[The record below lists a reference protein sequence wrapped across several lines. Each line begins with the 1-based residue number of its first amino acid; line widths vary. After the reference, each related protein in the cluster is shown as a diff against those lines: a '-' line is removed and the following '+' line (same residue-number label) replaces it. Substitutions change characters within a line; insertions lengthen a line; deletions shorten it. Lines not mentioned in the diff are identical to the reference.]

1 MCYIMASNSFKR
13 VMDNSNV
20 HYSFSWGN
28 NNWSIF
34 KINEKLPVFLS
45 KITEKWRAEYDSNMW
60 CNTPPDGC
68 LYAGL
73 WDEVTYNVNGHMMT
87 GFVNEDI
94 AKTPE
99 LKARF
104 EEEKYKN
111 LSDWL
116 SRVMQMDTN
125 VSGSDDMS
133 EIGDL
138 YAVITYL
145 AKVNKVGGIKKFLEK
160 YEGESITEDELTKM
174 VYKEDK
180 NAERK

>member
-1 MCYIMASNSFKR
+1 
-13 VMDNSNV
+13 
-20 HYSFSWGN
+20 
-28 NNWSIF
+28 
-34 KINEKLPVFLS
+34 
-45 KITEKWRAEYDSNMW
+45 
-60 CNTPPDGC
+60 
-68 LYAGL
+68 
-73 WDEVTYNVNGHMMT
+73 MMT

-94 AKTPE
+94 AKTPG

-116 SRVMQMDTN
+116 SRVMQMDTD
-125 VSGSDDMS
+125 VSISDDMG

-180 NAERK
+180 NG